1 MVRERK
7 KERKTISPNLGKVQQ
22 FQQSA
27 RADKDASNWK
37 IRCSKHTVVR
47 KDRSLSRPVLNEN

>member
-1 MVRERK
+1 MVRER
-7 KERKTISPNLGKVQQ
+7 RKTISPNLGKVQQ

-47 KDRSLSRPVLNEN
+47 KDCSLSRPVINEN